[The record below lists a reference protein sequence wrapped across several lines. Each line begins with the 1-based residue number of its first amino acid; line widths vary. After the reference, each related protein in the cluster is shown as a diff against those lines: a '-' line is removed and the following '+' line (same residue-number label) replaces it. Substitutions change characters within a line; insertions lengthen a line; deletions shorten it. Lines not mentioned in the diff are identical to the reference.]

1 LKEVN
6 ASMGIMLENSSERLM
21 KTVAHRDSPGKDPK
35 KRLEMIENAGKLKI
49 PFTTGILVGIGES
62 SEEIVRSLM
71 DIKGLSEKY
80 GHIQE
85 VIIQNFRSKRGIP
98 MENFK
103 EPSPLRMLKVI
114 LLAKMILPPE
124 VSIQVPPNLNRETG
138 QLFLLA
144 GVDDWG
150 GVSPIT
156 EDYIN
161 PEAPWP
167 EIETLREYTEEVGYR
182 LRERLPVYDR
192 YISSE
197 WLSERVLNKIYTV
210 YKGVK

>member
-1 LKEVN
+1 
-6 ASMGIMLENSSERLM
+6 MF
-21 KTVAHRDSPGKDPK
+21 T
-35 KRLEMIENAGKLKI
+35 